1 MLPVVMIIVSLLTER
16 AWLKLVETFSL
27 SLSLSLSL
35 SPSPSS
41 HSAALRV
48 HEEPIAF
55 LPADSSLYDFTLN
68 EKQCPVCQHIFV
80 TLTEKE
86 FQSHVALCLK

>member
-1 MLPVVMIIVSLLTER
+1 MLPVVMIIVSLLTKI

-27 SLSLSLSL
+27 SLSLF
-35 SPSPSS
+35 SS
-41 HSAALRV
+41 HSAALRI

-86 FQSHVALCLK
+86 FQSHVALCFK

>member
-1 MLPVVMIIVSLLTER
+1 MLPVVMIIVSLLTKI

-27 SLSLSLSL
+27 SLF
-35 SPSPSS
+35 SS

-86 FQSHVALCLK
+86 FQSHVALCFK